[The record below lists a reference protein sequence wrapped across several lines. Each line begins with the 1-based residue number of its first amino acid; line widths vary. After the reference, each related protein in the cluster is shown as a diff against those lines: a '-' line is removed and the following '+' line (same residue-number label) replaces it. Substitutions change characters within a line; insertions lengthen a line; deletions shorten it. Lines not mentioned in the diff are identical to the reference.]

1 MSFRLYLPRAAA
13 LLLALAWPGAAGARA
28 ADSLSDVMDD
38 FIDQL
43 TESQREPLARELAEP
58 RAECE
63 SDGEGDALPAGGA
76 ARLPASI
83 WHGRDAGR
91 DRRSTYLPIAPK
103 TELAKTGWY

>member
-1 MSFRLYLPRAAA
+1 MSFRLHLPRAAA

-63 SDGEGDALPAGGA
+63 SDGEDDACRLVALRDYLLRSGTGGT
-76 ARLPASI
+76 
-83 WHGRDAGR
+83 RDG
-91 DRRSTYLPIAPK
+91 TVAPP
-103 TELAKTGWY
+103 TSR

>member
-63 SDGEGDALPAGGA
+63 SDGEDDAC
-76 ARLPASI
+76 RLVAL
-83 WHGRDAGR
+83 RDYLLRSGTDGTR
-91 DRRSTYLPIAPK
+91 DGTVAPP
-103 TELAKTGWY
+103 TSR